1 MIIEKLKNLNWSD
14 IGVRALKTF
23 IQAFISSFTIDALFG
38 VTTLD
43 GFKAVLVSVL
53 IAATA
58 SAISATWNF
67 VANYVSEQIISEES
81 IADTT
86 MTEMNDESEGV

>member
-1 MIIEKLKNLNWSD
+1 MLIEKLKALNWSD

-23 IQAFISSFTIDALFG
+23 IQAFISSFTIDAVFG
-38 VTTLD
+38 VTTFD
-43 GFKAVLVSVL
+43 GLKAVLISIL

-67 VANYVSEQIISEES
+67 VTNYVSEQIIDVESLTDDIVEETHEESEE
-81 IADTT
+81 
-86 MTEMNDESEGV
+86 V

>member
-1 MIIEKLKNLNWSD
+1 MFIEKLKNLNWKD

-23 IQAFISSFTIDALFG
+23 IQAFVSSFTIDAVFG
-38 VTTLD
+38 VTTFD
-43 GFKAVLVSVL
+43 GLKSVLISIL

-67 VANYVSEQIISEES
+67 VTNYISEKIAVLE
-81 IADTT
+81 IADEET
-86 MTEMNDESEGV
+86 ESEAE